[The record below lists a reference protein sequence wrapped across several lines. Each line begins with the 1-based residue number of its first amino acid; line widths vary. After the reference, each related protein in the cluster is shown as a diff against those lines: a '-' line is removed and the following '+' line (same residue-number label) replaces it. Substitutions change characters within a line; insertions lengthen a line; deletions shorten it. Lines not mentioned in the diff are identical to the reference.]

1 MTQRTPEVPQRAT
14 RAGFGRLLIMVYA
27 IFALS
32 ATARASVQ
40 LIRDW
45 HQAPLAYLLSALA
58 AVLYI
63 VATVALA
70 RATGRARVVAWTA
83 VLIELA
89 GVLAVGGFSF
99 ARPDLFP
106 HATVWSHFGQ
116 GYGFIPL
123 VLPILGLWW
132 LRHTGP
138 IAASDASGVEPH
150 LQR

>member
-1 MTQRTPEVPQRAT
+1 MTHRTPGRPARAT
-14 RAGFGRLLIMVYA
+14 RSGFGRLLIMVYA
-27 IFALS
+27 IFAVS

-45 HQAPLAYLLSALA
+45 HQAPLAYLLSGLA
-58 AVLYI
+58 AALYI

-70 RATGRARVVAWTA
+70 RATDRARVVAWTA

-89 GVLAVGGFSF
+89 GVLGVGAFSF

-106 HATVWSHFGQ
+106 QATVWSHFGQ

-138 IAASDASGVEPH
+138 TAASNPSGAEPH
-150 LQR
+150 PQR